1 MTLST
6 LSSLT
11 AGVLY
16 VHSCPPALCPHVEWA
31 VASVLGTRASLTW
44 TEQPAG
50 PGVLR
55 AECGWRGRP
64 GTAGRLAAALKGWTL
79 LRYEVT
85 EAASSGNDAERYSVT
100 PALGVYRTAT
110 GSNGD
115 VVVGE
120 DRLRQLLATSTG
132 PQLAHGLDGL
142 LGSAWDEELEP
153 YREAGEGAPVT
164 WLHQVV

>member
-1 MTLST
+1 MTLT
-6 LSSLT
+6 PT
-11 AGVLY
+11 TGVLF

-31 VASVLGTRASLTW
+31 VASVLGVRVSLSW
-44 TEQPAG
+44 TGQPCD

-55 AECGWRGRP
+55 TESGWRGRA
-64 GTAGRLAAALKGWTL
+64 GTAGRIAAALKGWSM

-85 EAASSGNDAERYSVT
+85 EAASPGSDAERYSVT
-100 PALGVYRTAT
+100 PSLGVYRTAT
-110 GSNGD
+110 SANGD
-115 VVVGE
+115 VVVAE
-120 DRLRQLLATSTG
+120 DRLRALLATATG
-132 PQLAHGLDGL
+132 PQLAHGLDAL